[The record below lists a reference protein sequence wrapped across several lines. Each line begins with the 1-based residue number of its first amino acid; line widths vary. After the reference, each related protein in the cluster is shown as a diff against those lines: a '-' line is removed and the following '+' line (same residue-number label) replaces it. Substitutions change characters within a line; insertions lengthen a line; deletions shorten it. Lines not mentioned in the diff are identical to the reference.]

1 MDIQI
6 NAASGI
12 PLYEQISEQIKQLI
26 LAGELSDGSLLP
38 SVRILAQQ
46 LGVSV
51 ITTRRAY
58 TELEQEGYVITTPA
72 KGTFVSHRYN
82 ERLRELGYIR
92 LSELIDD
99 LIYLAI
105 ALEIEPQQ
113 LSELLGE
120 HYQYVMENPDGQS
133 KLASFTKDNLNL
145 KRKLMQ
151 QLRQRGPRF

>member
-12 PLYEQISEQIKQLI
+12 ALYEQISEQIKQLI
-26 LAGELSDGSLLP
+26 LAGELPDGFPLP

-58 TELEQEGYVITTPA
+58 TELEQEGYVVTTPA
-72 KGTFVSHRYN
+72 KGTFVSHHYN

-99 LIYLAI
+99 LVYLAI
-105 ALEIEPQQ
+105 ALDVEPQQ
-113 LSELLGE
+113 LAELLGE
-120 HYQYVMENPDGQS
+120 HYQYVTENPDGQS
-133 KLASFTKDNLNL
+133 KLASFTRDNPNW
-145 KRKLMQ
+145 KRKLMR
-151 QLRQRGPRF
+151 QLQQRGPRF